1 MRKILFFSTAPLF
14 MEWESGRRIY
24 NYIITE
30 NVKRLLRHNFA
41 MAIQPHVNSGL
52 INEKVF

>member
-1 MRKILFFSTAPLF
+1 
-14 MEWESGRRIY
+14 MEWESCRRIY

-52 INEKVF
+52 INEKVFLNLRKIYSRIF